1 MTSFDSFI
9 YMIWR
14 DSVDDYSLIICDML
28 PPDIDKQENVDSN
41 AQKTSNEPPLKY
53 KILTGIDLFK
63 FEPVPKTSIVSSKRS
78 LYGSIL
84 LILLFSTYMILT
96 FVRKLFWD
104 LEFITNNT
112 PMVNQYFQMFEQTNT
127 STPAIAFAY
136 FFGDP

>member
-1 MTSFDSFI
+1 
-9 YMIWR
+9 
-14 DSVDDYSLIICDML
+14 ML

-96 FVRKLFWD
+96 FVRKLF
-104 LEFITNNT
+104 
-112 PMVNQYFQMFEQTNT
+112 
-127 STPAIAFAY
+127 
-136 FFGDP
+136 